1 MNPIELA
8 HFGLSSSPF
17 DKAIG
22 DDDLWLP
29 PSKESLVGELCN
41 AIESRRW
48 TLLTG
53 EPGAG
58 KTCVLRA
65 VRHRLP
71 PERYRLTYCHN
82 STLGRR
88 DFYRQV
94 CHALGLNPKATA
106 ASLFNAITSHVT
118 ELRAERI
125 HPVLFVDEA
134 HLLGQDILDH
144 LHILGNYEWDSA
156 PLLTIVLIGLPEL
169 AEQLALRRNRSL
181 YSRISRRM
189 RVSALEPHDTADY
202 LRARLLHAGCER
214 EIFASDAVALL
225 HEAASGLLR
234 DLDRLAEAALR
245 HAAHHNVRLVER
257 STVSLAIRL
266 DFPNAA

>member
-1 MNPIELA
+1 MNTAERA
-8 HFGLSSSPF
+8 FHGLTEPPF
-17 DKAIG
+17 DKAIA

-29 PSKESLVGELCN
+29 PSKTALVTELCD
-41 AIESRRW
+41 AIEARRW
-48 TLLTG
+48 TLMTG

-65 VRHRLP
+65 VRHRLS
-71 PERYRLTYCHN
+71 PERHRLTYCHN

-106 ASLFNAITSHVT
+106 AALFNAITSHVT

-125 HPVLFVDEA
+125 HPVLIIDEA
-134 HLLGQDILDH
+134 HLLGQDVLDH

-156 PLLTIVLIGLPEL
+156 PLLTIVLVGLPEL

-181 YSRISRRM
+181 FSRISRRL
-189 RVSALEPHDTADY
+189 RITALEPADTADY
-202 LRARLLHAGCER
+202 LRARLRRVGCDR
-214 EIFASDAVALL
+214 EMFASDAVALL
-225 HEAASGLLR
+225 HEAAGGLLR
-234 DLDRLAEAALR
+234 DLDRLAEASLR
-245 HAAHHNVRLVER
+245 HAAHLNTRLVER
-257 STVSLAIRL
+257 NAVNLAIRL

>member
-1 MNPIELA
+1 MNHLELE
-8 HFGLSSSPF
+8 HFGLSATPF

-29 PSKESLVGELCN
+29 PSKATLVDELCD
-41 AIESRRW
+41 ATEARRW

-65 VRHRLP
+65 VRNRLS

-82 STLGRR
+82 TTLGRR

-106 ASLFNAITSHVT
+106 AALFNAITSHVA

-125 HPVLFVDEA
+125 HPVLIVDEA
-134 HLLGQDILDH
+134 HLLGQDILEH

-156 PLLTIVLIGLPEL
+156 PLLTIILVGLPEL

-181 YSRISRRM
+181 YSRIYRRM
-189 RVSALEPHDTADY
+189 RVAALDPADTADY
-202 LRARLLHAGCER
+202 LRTRLKRVGCER
-214 EIFASDAVALL
+214 EIFTTDAVALL
-225 HEAASGLLR
+225 HEAAGGLLR
-234 DLDRLAEAALR
+234 DLDRLADASLR
-245 HAAHHNVRLVER
+245 HAARQQAKLIER
-257 STVSLAIRL
+257 TTVSLAVRL
-266 DFPNAA
+266 DYPSAA